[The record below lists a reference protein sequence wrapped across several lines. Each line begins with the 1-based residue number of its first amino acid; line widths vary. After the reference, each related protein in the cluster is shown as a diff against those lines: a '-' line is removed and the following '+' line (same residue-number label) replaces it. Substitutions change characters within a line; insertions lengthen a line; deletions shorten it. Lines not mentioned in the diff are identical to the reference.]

1 MYCLACTGGIGSGKS
16 YVLRIFSA
24 LGVPVYFS
32 DDRTKELYNRNQ
44 RLIKELSNLL
54 GEDILV
60 NGVLNKAAMA
70 AKIFADK
77 SLLSQVNSIVHPIV
91 LEDFIE
97 WKKEQ
102 SSKGMNFVI
111 IESAIIL
118 EIPFFLDET
127 DGVLVVTA
135 PEDVRIERVTKRDG
149 LSPEAVKT
157 RMDKQMSDKERI
169 DKADFVIFADGQRA
183 VLPQVLEVYNRVNNL
198 MTK

>member
-32 DDRTKELYNRNQ
+32 DDRTKELYNQNQ
-44 RLIKELSNLL
+44 RLIKELSTLL

>member
-32 DDRTKELYNRNQ
+32 DDRTKELYNQNQ
-44 RLIKELSNLL
+44 QLIKELSSLL

>member
-32 DDRTKELYNRNQ
+32 DDRTKELYNQNQ
-44 RLIKELSNLL
+44 QLIKELSNLL

-149 LSPEAVKT
+149 LSPEAVKA

>member
-16 YVLRIFSA
+16 YVMRIFSA

-32 DDRTKELYNRNQ
+32 DDRTKELYNQNQ

>member
-24 LGVPVYFS
+24 HGVPVYFS
-32 DDRTKELYNRNQ
+32 DDRTKELYNQNQ

>member
-32 DDRTKELYNRNQ
+32 DDRTKELYNQNQ

-60 NGVLNKAAMA
+60 NGVLNTAAMA

>member
-32 DDRTKELYNRNQ
+32 DDRTKELYNQNQ
-44 RLIKELSNLL
+44 QLIKELSNLL

-183 VLPQVLEVYNRVNNL
+183 VLPQVLEVYNRVYNL

>member
-1 MYCLACTGGIGSGKS
+1 
-16 YVLRIFSA
+16 
-24 LGVPVYFS
+24 
-32 DDRTKELYNRNQ
+32 
-44 RLIKELSNLL
+44 
-54 GEDILV
+54 
-60 NGVLNKAAMA
+60 MA

-102 SSKGMNFVI
+102 SSKGTNFVI

>member
-1 MYCLACTGGIGSGKS
+1 MYCLVCTGGIGSGKS

-118 EIPFFLDET
+118 EIPFFLVET

-198 MTK
+198 ITK

>member
-32 DDRTKELYNRNQ
+32 DDRTKELYNQNQ
-44 RLIKELSNLL
+44 LLIKELSNLL

-70 AKIFADK
+70 AKVFADK

-91 LEDFIE
+91 LEDFIA

-135 PEDVRIERVTKRDG
+135 PENVRIERVTKRDG

>member
-32 DDRTKELYNRNQ
+32 DDRTKELYNQNQ
-44 RLIKELSNLL
+44 QLIKELSNLL

-102 SSKGMNFVI
+102 SSRGMNFVI

>member
-32 DDRTKELYNRNQ
+32 DDRTKELYNQNQ
-44 RLIKELSNLL
+44 QLIKELSNLL

-157 RMDKQMSDKERI
+157 RMDKQISDEERI

>member
-32 DDRTKELYNRNQ
+32 DDRTKELYNLNQ

>member
-32 DDRTKELYNRNQ
+32 DDRTKELYNQNQ

>member
-32 DDRTKELYNRNQ
+32 DDRTKELYNQNQ

-70 AKIFADK
+70 AKIFTDK

>member
-32 DDRTKELYNRNQ
+32 DDRTKELYNQNQ

-157 RMDKQMSDKERI
+157 RMDKQMSDEERI

>member
-1 MYCLACTGGIGSGKS
+1 MYCLACTGGIGRGKS

-32 DDRTKELYNRNQ
+32 DDRTKELYNQNQ

>member
-32 DDRTKELYNRNQ
+32 DDRTKELYNQNQ
-44 RLIKELSNLL
+44 QLIKELSNLL

>member
-32 DDRTKELYNRNQ
+32 DDRTKELYNQNR

>member
-32 DDRTKELYNRNQ
+32 DDRTKELYNQNQ

-54 GEDILV
+54 GEDILF

>member
-32 DDRTKELYNRNQ
+32 DDRTKELYNQNQ

-54 GEDILV
+54 GEDILF

-169 DKADFVIFADGQRA
+169 DKADFIIFADGQRA

>member
-32 DDRTKELYNRNQ
+32 DDRTKELYNQNQ
-44 RLIKELSNLL
+44 QLIKELSNLL
-54 GEDILV
+54 GEDILF